1 MAEQKDYF
9 TDLLKNIYSNA
20 INDIS
25 VAYIAKIEKITPPT
39 ATVQP
44 LARINGKKESMVQ
57 KVHFIVLPGQS
68 ESIDYKTGDEVI
80 VICLDDD
87 NSKHINGYFPVS
99 SNRKHSVDYSFV
111 IGKIASKDDFKK

>member
-20 INDIS
+20 INDIT

-87 NSKHINGYFPVS
+87 NSKHTNGYFPVS

-111 IGKIASKDDFKK
+111 IGKIASKNDFKK

>member
-87 NSKHINGYFPVS
+87 NSKHTNGYFPVS